1 MIVSKFAVLSAGVG
15 IISLLSTPAAVPIH
29 HSVTTTTTTIPIV
42 APLVFAEF
50 ETTNDLTAVFPAA
63 DDPLRYAPA
72 AVQEEFACV
81 RYMESR
87 NHFNSYNASSG
98 AYGWYQITPYIWSWA
113 SGHLGLPTRAQEATT
128 EQQSEVALWYYQR
141 NGGLSPEWSLD
152 SSCHKQEIT
161 LETST
166 NKGKK

>member
-1 MIVSKFAVLSAGVG
+1 MITSKFAVLSAGVG

-29 HSVTTTTTTIPIV
+29 HASPTTTTTTTV
-42 APLVFAEF
+42 APLLFAEY
-50 ETTNDLTAVFPAA
+50 ESTSDMTAVFPAA
-63 DDPLRYAPA
+63 NDPLRYAPET
-72 AVQEEFACV
+72 VQEEFACV

-87 NHFNSYNASSG
+87 NHFNSYNTSSK

-113 SGHLGLPTRAQEATT
+113 AGHLGLPSRAQEATT

-152 SSCHKQEIT
+152 SSCHK
-161 LETST
+161 
-166 NKGKK
+166 